1 MTRVVVKLV
10 LIFVLVYAGVTV
22 WYGRLEDTLR
32 RDMRP
37 RATAVQLQPGRTT
50 KILRRHPDYRIIIK
64 RNIFQAVVGAGPG
77 GNEYLEPTALKLALL
92 GTVSGTKRD
101 ARAIIVDEQKNKQN
115 LYKIGDSVQGALIQS
130 IERGKVIL
138 QVNGRREVLLLKDRQ
153 GSGRPNL
160 RHLPPEPL
168 MKSLRARLTRSGEK
182 RLVPRIQP
190 RRRSS
195 YRLPLSAREKRIQN
209 KRKEVKKAVVP
220 AADNSLPPKSRD
232 DGRATDSGIFSNE

>member
-1 MTRVVVKLV
+1 VIRVVVKLV

-32 RDMRP
+32 QDTRSPETTVQQRQP
-37 RATAVQLQPGRTT
+37 RQTT
-50 KILRRHPDYRIIIK
+50 KILRQRPDYRIIIE
-64 RNIFQAVVGAGPG
+64 RNIFQAVIGAEPG
-77 GNEYLEPTALKLALL
+77 GDEYLEPTALKLSLM

-101 ARAIIVDEQKNKQN
+101 ARAIIVDEQKKKQD

-138 QVNGRREVLLLKDRQ
+138 QVHGRREVLLLKDRQ
-153 GSGRPNL
+153 GGGPGL
-160 RHLPPEPL
+160 RRLPPEPL
-168 MKSLRARLTRSGEK
+168 MRSLRTRLTGSGEE

-195 YRLPLSAREKRIQN
+195 YRLPLSVREERIQEKRG
-209 KRKEVKKAVVP
+209 EVKKATVP
-220 AADNSLPPKSRD
+220 AADDSLPPESRD
-232 DGRATDSGIFSNE
+232 DGQATDSGDFSNE